1 MEGGRT
7 MSTEKSYLLD
17 LILQN
22 RSAMRR
28 TSDNGWRMA
37 HEQQIERLQKQ
48 LEREI
53 REEDAR

>member
-1 MEGGRT
+1 MT
-7 MSTEKSYLLD
+7 TEKQYLLD
-17 LILQN
+17 LIAQN

-28 TSDNGWRMA
+28 TGDKSWQMA
-37 HEQQIERLQKQ
+37 HQQQIERLQKQ